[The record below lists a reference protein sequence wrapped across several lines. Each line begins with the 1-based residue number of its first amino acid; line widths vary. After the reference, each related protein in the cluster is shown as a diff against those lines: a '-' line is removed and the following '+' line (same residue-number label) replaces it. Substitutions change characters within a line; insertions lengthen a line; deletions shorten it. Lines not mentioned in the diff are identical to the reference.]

1 MSYRFTTSFI
11 DTLPDYRAFRAM
23 ADELI
28 QQNKTTG
35 NNQSEEYL
43 NYTRLNIK
51 RMDRLDKTLSLLPET
66 VQIINNLNKKYL
78 WIVITEAWCGDSAQN
93 LPYIAAM
100 AAASNGKIDLRI
112 ALRDEHEELMN
123 AYLTNGARAIPK
135 LVMLD
140 AETLE
145 ELFVWG
151 PRPKSGF
158 ELLQYYR
165 AHKDTM
171 THDEF
176 EKQLHTWYAQN
187 KGEELQRE
195 LTEALI
201 ST

>member
-1 MSYRFTTSFI
+1 MSYVFTKSFI
-11 DTLPDYRAFRAM
+11 ESLPDYRGFRTL
-23 ADELI
+23 ADTLI

-35 NNQSEEYL
+35 HNQSEEYL
-43 NYTRLNIK
+43 SYTRLNIK
-51 RMDRLDKTLSLLPET
+51 RMERLDKTLSLLPET
-66 VQIINNLNKKYL
+66 SQRLINLNKKYIWL
-78 WIVITEAWCGDSAQN
+78 VITEVWCGDSAQN

-100 AAASNGKIDLRI
+100 VAASNGSIDLRI

-123 AYLTNGARAIPK
+123 AYLTDGARAIPK
-135 LVMLD
+135 LVVLD

-195 LTEALI
+195 LTEVLGK
-201 ST
+201 